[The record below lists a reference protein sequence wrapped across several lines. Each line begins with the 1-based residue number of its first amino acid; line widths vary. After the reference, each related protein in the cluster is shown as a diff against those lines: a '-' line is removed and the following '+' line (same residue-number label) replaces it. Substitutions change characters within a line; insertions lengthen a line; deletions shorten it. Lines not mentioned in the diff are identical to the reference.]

1 MSEQGAGAPVQP
13 AADGGEGEGSQIGQL
28 LQGFETFRG
37 EISGRL
43 DALENDLFE
52 PEGEG
57 GQELGGFPGASDFP
71 AVGAQP
77 PAAGQPTWPGA
88 QPPGVAPGQQP
99 WQQDPGQFPGQQQQA
114 PGAMP
119 PDAVAVLDQ
128 FIGQRLAAGMQQQQQ
143 ALEQR
148 MQQMQ
153 TQQQQQAELDTYA
166 DHIERQ
172 YPEFQDEEH
181 TARLLDATAQFA
193 QQLGRPELASDPRLL
208 ERVLLAE
215 RAQSGQAGSP
225 APGQEVHLETSTA
238 APGAPTGE
246 VDPAA
251 GIVAAAKGRRLL

>member
-1 MSEQGAGAPVQP
+1 MAEQGTGAPVQP

-43 DALENDLFE
+43 DALESDLFE
-52 PEGEG
+52 PEGDGE
-57 GQELGGFPGASDFP
+57 QELGGFPGASDFP

-88 QPPGVAPGQQP
+88 QPPGVVPQQGQPWQPDPGQQP
-99 WQQDPGQFPGQQQQA
+99 GQPQQQV

-119 PDAVAVLDQ
+119 PDAVQVLDQ

-153 TQQQQQAELDTYA
+153 TQQQAQQQLDQYA
-166 DHIERQ
+166 DQIERQ

-215 RAQSGQAGSP
+215 RAQSGQA
-225 APGQEVHLETSTA
+225 PGQEVHLETSTA
-238 APGAPTGE
+238 APGAPTGD
-246 VDPAA
+246 VDPTA